1 MARPWVIR
9 SSRLTQPDTMR
20 RIRNVDHETLSPSS
34 FSLSLCLSVSCT
46 ASVLFLFVHS
56 SHSYLQCCRC
66 CCCCCKY
73 LAIEAASSVE
83 RLPVLQASC
92 CKLSC
97 TQTHTHTSAL
107 TAVACCVWVKLVSAR
122 LCGAVATLR
131 RLPQEQQL
139 TCVLNNPSEI

>member
-56 SHSYLQCCRC
+56 SHSYLQCCR
-66 CCCCCKY
+66 CCCCKY